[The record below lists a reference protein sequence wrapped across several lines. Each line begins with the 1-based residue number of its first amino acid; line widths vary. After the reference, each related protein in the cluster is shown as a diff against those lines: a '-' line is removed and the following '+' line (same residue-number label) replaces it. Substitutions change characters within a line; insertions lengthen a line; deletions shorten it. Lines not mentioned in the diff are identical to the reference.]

1 MSSESVVKPLV
12 VVPDD
17 INGTYAASHSVVR
30 LREMARVELHASRAT
45 NEDELIARV
54 TKADVILTFRPA
66 FTRFPRRVI
75 QACPNLR
82 LICVSGTGVE
92 DVDAA
97 AANERGVAVANVV
110 GSANRAVAELC
121 VAFMFALARRLAEQD
136 ASIRAGRWQGMTGFE
151 LGGRTLALLGLGGIA
166 GELASMARA
175 LGMRVIS
182 WSRNNDAARARAV
195 GAEAVELDQ
204 LLSQAD
210 VLSLHLRLAAGTRGF
225 INAARI
231 SQMKRGALLLNT
243 ARGGLVDEPALVA
256 ALESGQLGG
265 AGLDVFSEEPLPVSS
280 ALRTLPNVVMT
291 PVSGWNTTEAGR
303 RMIDISIDNV
313 AGFLQ
318 GNPINVVIGGK
329 R

>member
-1 MSSESVVKPLV
+1 MNGVAALKPLV

-17 INGTYAASHSVVR
+17 INGTYAASPSLAR
-30 LREMARVELHASRAT
+30 LRDMARVELHASRAT

-54 TKADVILTFRPA
+54 CNADVILTFRPA

-75 QACPNLR
+75 EACPNLR

-92 DVDAA
+92 DVDATA
-97 AANERGVAVANVV
+97 ARERGVAVANVV

-121 VAFMFALARRLAEQD
+121 VAFMFALARRLGQQD
-136 ASIRAGRWQGMTGFE
+136 ASIRAGRWQGVTGFE
-151 LGGRTLALLGLGGIA
+151 LGGRTLGLIGLGGIA
-166 GELASMARA
+166 SELAAMARG

-182 WSRNNDAARARAV
+182 WSRNNDIERARAA
-195 GAEAVELDQ
+195 GADAVELDQ
-204 LLSQAD
+204 LLTQAD
-210 VLSLHLRLAAGTRGF
+210 VVSLHLRLAAETRGF
-225 INAARI
+225 INEARI

-265 AGLDVFSEEPLPVSS
+265 AGLDVFSEEPLPASS

-313 AGFLQ
+313 VGFLQ
-318 GNPINVVIGGK
+318 GNPRNVVIGEK